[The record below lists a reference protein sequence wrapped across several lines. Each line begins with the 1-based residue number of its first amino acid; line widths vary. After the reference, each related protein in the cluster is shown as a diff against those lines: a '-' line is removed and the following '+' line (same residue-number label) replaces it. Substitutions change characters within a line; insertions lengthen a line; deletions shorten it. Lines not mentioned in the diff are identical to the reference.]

1 MQSNDFAVFI
11 LSHGRA
17 DTIST
22 YRALR
27 DSGYTGRTYVVID
40 NEDDQEDLYRQ
51 KFGDDIIQ
59 FDKRDYLEK
68 TDLGDLD
75 TDRRIGVKELADRD
89 GLITVGRLAEYRY
102 YNMDSAIESALKA
115 VKEIC
120 ERQ

>member
-1 MQSNDFAVFI
+1 MENKDFAVFI

-22 YRALR
+22 YKALR
-27 DSGYTGRTYVVID
+27 DGGYTGRTYVVID
-40 NEDDQEDLYRQ
+40 NEDDQEELYRQ

-75 TDRRIGVKELADRD
+75 TDRRIGVLQETL
-89 GLITVGRLAEYRY
+89 YR
-102 YNMDSAIESALKA
+102 MKQSD
-115 VKEIC
+115 
-120 ERQ
+120 

>member
-1 MQSNDFAVFI
+1 MESKDFAVFI

-27 DSGYTGRTYVVID
+27 DGGYTGRTYVVID

-68 TDLGDLD
+68 TD
-75 TDRRIGVKELADRD
+75 RD
-89 GLITVGRLAEYRY
+89 GLITVGRLAEYKY
-102 YNMDSAIESALKA
+102 YNMDSAIESALK
-115 VKEIC
+115 VVRELC